1 MSKVSV
7 IIPCFNQGR
16 YVLETLT
23 SVLNQTYPN
32 IEVIIINDGSDDK
45 DTTSI
50 LSRVDLGNVQVIHTT
65 NQGLAA
71 ARNNGIQEACGDFIL
86 PLDADD
92 LIAPDYVKQAV
103 DVFKKNKDVGIVYCR
118 AMLFGTVTTK
128 WLLPPYSLKEMLLDN
143 VIFCSALFRK
153 SDWEAVGGYDIGM
166 IYGWEDY
173 DFWLSLIELGREVYQ
188 IPEILFS
195 YRVASD
201 SMVRSKDRWQK
212 VAMFKRIFDRHQQ
225 LFSNNIEV
233 WINNLLE
240 IHEPYYSS
248 KLYVDTGSGICD
260 EDSISRKVEPGT
272 SEIQFS
278 LAGYDSIEAIR
289 FEPIDTPAIIEIFKI
304 TVTDKQGI
312 TSELS
317 DFTDNSIY
325 HLSNQYYFDNDDSQ
339 CFPVLSPTELKNMNF
354 LTIKLSYKALA
365 DEALR
370 EIVKTQQERLQDIS
384 SHLSEY
390 ESAGILK
397 ALVKSLQ
404 KHKGENNLHYIK
416 RQLKLL

>member
-92 LIAPDYVKQAV
+92 LIAPGYVKQAV

-118 AMLFGTVTTK
+118 ARLFGTVTTK

-166 IYGWEDY
+166 IYG
-173 DFWLSLIELGREVYQ
+173 
-188 IPEILFS
+188 
-195 YRVASD
+195 
-201 SMVRSKDRWQK
+201 
-212 VAMFKRIFDRHQQ
+212 
-225 LFSNNIEV
+225 
-233 WINNLLE
+233 
-240 IHEPYYSS
+240 
-248 KLYVDTGSGICD
+248 
-260 EDSISRKVEPGT
+260 
-272 SEIQFS
+272 
-278 LAGYDSIEAIR
+278 
-289 FEPIDTPAIIEIFKI
+289 
-304 TVTDKQGI
+304 
-312 TSELS
+312 
-317 DFTDNSIY
+317 
-325 HLSNQYYFDNDDSQ
+325 
-339 CFPVLSPTELKNMNF
+339 
-354 LTIKLSYKALA
+354 
-365 DEALR
+365 
-370 EIVKTQQERLQDIS
+370 
-384 SHLSEY
+384 
-390 ESAGILK
+390 
-397 ALVKSLQ
+397 
-404 KHKGENNLHYIK
+404 
-416 RQLKLL
+416 